1 MRDGVNE
8 MDKKFISLKRI
19 VVPFLTFVFLALQ
32 ATTAYC
38 SPLDMWKAYNPA
50 GINTVVMEVAS
61 RNDYYG
67 SASVQYVGEFSDVQK
82 GDWFYND
89 VMEARR
95 TGLVVGVGN
104 NLFAPNKTITYAE
117 YITILTRVLGADT
130 SNKGNR
136 DHWASGNIE
145 AAIRLGIV
153 KEDEIKNFDAGIP
166 REWMVRFTC
175 RALNVQPADGSEIIF
190 EDTRNI
196 SPEIRAYINAAY
208 NEYLTEGVGRD
219 DSGKLQFG
227 YGQTVTRAQLATM
240 ALRIKAY
247 KEDKET
253 YKQSRAIAR
262 NAAEAEWK
270 RQHSSGSNS
279 SGSGSSG
286 STQQQYITWNG
297 YKFPVGSRFYNMN
310 RDGHSDGID
319 FAVSIRFVTEPQEF
333 DEVYNIMTSKL
344 DQATVKKAID
354 YARTKT
360 DDSQELPDKIFKTPD
375 GYEIWVW
382 SVKYDS
388 TVSITVYQPGK

>member
-1 MRDGVNE
+1 
-8 MDKKFISLKRI
+8 
-19 VVPFLTFVFLALQ
+19 
-32 ATTAYC
+32 
-38 SPLDMWKAYNPA
+38 
-50 GINTVVMEVAS
+50 
-61 RNDYYG
+61 
-67 SASVQYVGEFSDVQK
+67 
-82 GDWFYND
+82 
-89 VMEARR
+89 
-95 TGLVVGVGN
+95 
-104 NLFAPNKTITYAE
+104 
-117 YITILTRVLGADT
+117 
-130 SNKGNR
+130 
-136 DHWASGNIE
+136 
-145 AAIRLGIV
+145 
-153 KEDEIKNFDAGIP
+153 
-166 REWMVRFTC
+166 MVRFTC